1 MASKLYQA
9 MRGEKVESERGERRN
24 GASNPQRCRSVDSKE
39 PRDHVSK
46 VAAFHRD
53 QKLGEGK
60 QSPGPGREG
69 SG

>member
-1 MASKLYQA
+1 MASRLYQA
-9 MRGEKVESERGERRN
+9 MREGRRWRVREEKR
-24 GASNPQRCRSVDSKE
+24 ASNPQRCRSVDSKE

-69 SG
+69 FG

>member
-1 MASKLYQA
+1 MASRLYQA
-9 MRGEKVESERGERRN
+9 MREGRRWRVREEKR
-24 GASNPQRCRSVDSKE
+24 ASNPQRCRSVDSKE

-53 QKLGEGK
+53 QK

-69 SG
+69 FG